1 MCTIH
6 DLGCFMS
13 LSAPLRWCV
22 NSDLEEEKCRAMSNA
37 FTAHKLKPTIL
48 CVLSA
53 NTEGINTGADLGIS
67 RGGGADFQKILSTFF

>member
-1 MCTIH
+1 M
-6 DLGCFMS
+6 
-13 LSAPLRWCV
+13 

-53 NTEGINTGADLGIS
+53 TTEGINTGEDLGIPP
-67 RGGGADFQKILSTFF
+67 GGGADFEIFVDLFFSL